1 MNKAKVVVVQ
11 KVLEGL
17 GQGFV
22 DSADQQTALIF
33 WRPSNTHT
41 HTEKD
46 SGHTPSDPLQPQ
58 SRATGGLLFLFC
70 QQDDCLKKTCPLIQ

>member
-33 WRPSNTHT
+33 WRPSNTHKKGLT
-41 HTEKD
+41 SQLFRPDTAPVKRCGEVGCFD
-46 SGHTPSDPLQPQ
+46 QCSETGL
-58 SRATGGLLFLFC
+58 ATL
-70 QQDDCLKKTCPLIQ
+70 